1 MAPPSGYKKSVM
13 TKICKRLATGES
25 LRSICKDEKMP
36 REATVRLWIIKD
48 VGGCAKE
55 YTQARDIGI
64 DARVDEIL
72 EIAYTVEDG
81 VTLTREP
88 DGSTRIVKGDMLGH
102 RRLKTDTLKWYICK
116 LAPKKYGDRL
126 DLTHKGDSTAPIV
139 ISPTDAKL

>member
-1 MAPPSGYKKSVM
+1 MRPKHCALAEHAMAKIGRPSTYRKAVM
-13 TKICKRLATGES
+13 TKICARLATGES

-36 REATVRLWIIKD
+36 HEATVRWWIIKD

-72 EIAYTVEDG
+72 EIAYPAEDG
-81 VTLTREP
+81 GTLTREP

-102 RRLKTDTLKWYICK
+102 RRLKTDTL
-116 LAPKKYGDRL
+116 
-126 DLTHKGDSTAPIV
+126 
-139 ISPTDAKL
+139 